1 MCKYTFIV
9 SIDDVDHIRRELL
22 TGWVL
27 DDRNEARATVLQ
39 AAKVDALLSTPAR
52 SIQSPNV
59 DDLGTG
65 EDNPKTGDLNMAG
78 LCLNL

>member
-1 MCKYTFIV
+1 M
-9 SIDDVDHIRRELL
+9 
-22 TGWVL
+22 
-27 DDRNEARATVLQ
+27 LQ